1 MYIYPAKFSSLIVY
15 HKVPA
20 GEQALAQALLST
32 LENIGKQ
39 METNTKFKEAGI
51 TFELQQEWLMERQD
65 PQFHTYHDVWFTW
78 SRKRWGM

>member
-1 MYIYPAKFSSLIVY
+1 MYIHSAKFKSLIVY
-15 HKVPA
+15 HKVST

-39 METNTKFKEAGI
+39 METNTKFKDAGI
-51 TFELQQEWLMERQD
+51 TSKLQQEWLMERQD

-78 SRKRWGM
+78 SRKT